1 MDPAHVCLPLD
12 TVLNQ
17 LSIPTMT
24 TAKNQKYVKATDQQL
39 KIKAASGFNP
49 IKII

>member
-1 MDPAHVCLPLD
+1 MDPVYICLTHD

-17 LSIPTMT
+17 LSIRTMPT
-24 TAKNQKYVKATDQQL
+24 AEKHKYVKAIDQQL